1 MDGKGIEK
9 NQRENRVLEKYETG
23 VSRACLSEFIQ
34 KNIWSGVQ
42 AKP

>member
-9 NQRENRVLEKYETG
+9 NQSFREDMRHNG